1 MDTNL
6 LSCSKCGHI
15 VSETAESCAY
25 CGTAISLDDSVPL
38 SDEGAPEIAEQAAQ
52 EAPVPMDDS
61 SEGLAM
67 TEESATKPDAAEVT
81 ADAGNSDQIQ
91 PDEHQA
97 EIIEPAVEAASDAGD
112 QSPDSDGSIDVQ
124 LPDNELIVEM
134 ETEEAAQDP
143 AGGDSKITEPGEL
156 ELSPG
161 QDDTVDLEQQAAG
174 ADAEVIPLADKVSAK
189 APSDD
194 SAGLPKTPVL
204 EEGEDDTPE
213 SETLGADIL
222 ELVQVDASG
231 QESAEETASDEA
243 KSVDEPAGE
252 KKAEPASGGTP
263 DGSETRDGEQDA
275 ILPSPAE
282 TAQPVNQP
290 SAGNG
295 EKNSKTDDHKEPVEL
310 TDATI
315 DDAAKSDDSAG
326 SDQAGGLAAT
336 EAMKIEKASQELAE
350 AQKKQKAVADARALK
365 KQKAALAKAKA
376 LKIKKLKLAKAQALK
391 KKKLKLAR
399 AQALKK
405 QKAARAGIAAANKE
419 VAAGSKSRGADNSK
433 TVIKSME
440 TNTKM
445 LGLLKKYEGQAIGIN
460 YDNSADIKEAQLV
473 EANNEFFSVFV
484 KEKELS
490 YNHPLKTVL
499 TIIEGQDGVETG
511 ESDQKTKFKA
521 VVKVYPLVLF

>member
-25 CGTAISLDDSVPL
+25 CGTAISSDDSVAP
-38 SDEGAPEIAEQAAQ
+38 SGEGAPEIAEQAAQ
-52 EAPVPMDDS
+52 EAPLPMDNS

-67 TEESATKPDAAEVT
+67 TEESAGKPDAAEVT

-91 PDEHQA
+91 PDENRA
-97 EIIEPAVEAASDAGD
+97 EITEPAVEVAADAGD
-112 QSPDSDGSIDVQ
+112 QSPDSDGSVDFQ
-124 LPDNELIVEM
+124 LPDDELIVEM
-134 ETEEAAQDP
+134 ETEEAVQDP
-143 AGGDSKITEPGEL
+143 AGEDSKITAPGEL

-161 QDDTVDLEQQAAG
+161 QADTVDSEQQAAG
-174 ADAEVIPLADKVSAK
+174 ANADVIPLADKVSAK

-204 EEGEDDTPE
+204 EEGGDDTLE

-222 ELVQVDASG
+222 ELVQADASG
-231 QESAEETASDEA
+231 QESAEETASDAA
-243 KSVDEPAGE
+243 KSGDKTAGE
-252 KKAEPASGGTP
+252 KKAEPASGETP
-263 DGSETRDGEQDA
+263 GGSETRDGEQEA
-275 ILPSPAE
+275 ILLSPDD
-282 TAQPVNQP
+282 TAQPANQP
-290 SAGNG
+290 SAGDG
-295 EKNSKTDDHKEPVEL
+295 EKNLKTDDHKDP
-310 TDATI
+310 
-315 DDAAKSDDSAG
+315 AG
-326 SDQAGGLAAT
+326 PEVTPGKTGGLAAT
-336 EAMKIEKASQELAE
+336 EALKTEKASQNKAE
-350 AQKKQKAVADARALK
+350 AQKKQKAVADAKALK
-365 KQKAALAKAKA
+365 KQKAALVKAKA

-391 KKKLKLAR
+391 KKKLQLAK

-405 QKAARAGIAAANKE
+405 QKAAQAAIAAANTE
-419 VAAGSKSRGADNSK
+419 VAAGSKSRDADNPN
-433 TVIKSME
+433 TVIKSMD